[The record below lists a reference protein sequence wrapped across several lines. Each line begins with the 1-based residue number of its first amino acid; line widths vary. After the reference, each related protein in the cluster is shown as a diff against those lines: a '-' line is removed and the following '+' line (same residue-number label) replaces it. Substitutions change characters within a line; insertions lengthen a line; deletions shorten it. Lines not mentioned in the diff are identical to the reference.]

1 MLSVKLARSLYQASR
16 LSSLMPT
23 QKDMQS
29 QIAGKVNF
37 EIQLLRKTAE
47 LLETSPRS
55 TSIDVFHEAL
65 SLSAPTK
72 CRAARR
78 IALKQTG
85 TSRCR
90 FSRVLKREKRLARES
105 RGRLGIFGPSR
116 ARQTGV
122 GFRRRA
128 AKRNVPKFL
137 ELNGS
142 VDALGRPNNNTLSQS
157 GSRCCHRAAIIR
169 RVR

>member
-1 MLSVKLARSLYQASR
+1 MALWGELGSKLATTR
-16 LSSLMPT
+16 
-23 QKDMQS
+23 
-29 QIAGKVNF
+29 
-37 EIQLLRKTAE
+37 
-47 LLETSPRS
+47 SPREAFDPWS
-55 TSIDVFHEAL
+55 FGLAGNVASISSIDVQREAL

-142 VDALGRPNNNTLSQS
+142 VDALGRPNNTLSQS